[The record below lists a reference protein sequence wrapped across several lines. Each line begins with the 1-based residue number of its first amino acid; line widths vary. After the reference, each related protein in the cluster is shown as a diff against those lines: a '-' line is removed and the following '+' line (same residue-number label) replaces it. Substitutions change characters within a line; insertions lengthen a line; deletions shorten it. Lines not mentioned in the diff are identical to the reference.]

1 MEFYDYFV
9 VFITSITSIVVAL
22 IGKDYFRKREKRRYT
37 DKSKEDL
44 LEQIEKD
51 EIVHL
56 ALRDVRRQF
65 QADRIYVWQF
75 HNGGNF
81 YTESAMQK
89 ASITYERCSDGL
101 ERKSEK
107 YQNIL
112 VSLFS
117 WYMKQVIT
125 NKAYYSNM
133 EEIED
138 IGIRSICSGNGTRSH
153 VASPMFDD
161 KNHLIG
167 ILCLDWVFTPV
178 PSELLSEGNFNQE
191 FIDEVSHLSDS
202 LKSYL

>member
-9 VFITSITSIVVAL
+9 VFITSITSIIVAL
-22 IGKDYFRKREKRRYT
+22 IGKDYFRKREKKR
-37 DKSKEDL
+37 DKDRSKEDL

-65 QADRIYVWQF
+65 HADRIYVWQF

-81 YTESAMQK
+81 YTESSMQK
-89 ASITYERCSDGL
+89 ASITYERCSQGL

-117 WYMKQVIT
+117 WYMKQVILNT
-125 NKAYYSNM
+125 SYYFDM
-133 EEIED
+133 EDIED
-138 IGIRSICSGNGTRSH
+138 IGIRSICSGNGTKSH

-161 KNHLIG
+161 KNHLVG
-167 ILCLDWVFTPV
+167 ILCMDWVFTPV
-178 PSELLSEGNFNQE
+178 PQEIINQNNFTEEFKEELGQLSN
-191 FIDEVSHLSDS
+191 S